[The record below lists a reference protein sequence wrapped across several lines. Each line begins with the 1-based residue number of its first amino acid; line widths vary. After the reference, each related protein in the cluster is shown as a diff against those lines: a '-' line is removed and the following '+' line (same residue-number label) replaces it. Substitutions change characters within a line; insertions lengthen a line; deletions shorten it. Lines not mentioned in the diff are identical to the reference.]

1 MIRIMEGLILYRDTW
16 PGGPVAFFADV
27 SQWTFVYKNY
37 VYTAQTLL
45 GDGVIVSLFFPREER
60 RPLSVFDSS
69 TAVMQCGNLNLS

>member
-1 MIRIMEGLILYRDTW
+1 MFSIENFLVL
-16 PGGPVAFFADV
+16 PNLLSGGPVAFFADV

-37 VYTAQTLL
+37 VYTAQMLL